1 MKKIISIILIGF
13 ALNTNAQKFYKD
25 KTASLNAIK
34 EKGYSYAQDQKNP
47 NIFWY
52 KRYDSYGE
60 SMVQLSFENN
70 ILRKAVFT
78 HQNSK
83 ATLDRMMNLFKTISR
98 EETLDFE
105 LDKGKASNTEYY
117 AGKALYQTSNDNRT
131 RNYLFIIIPLD

>member
-1 MKKIISIILIGF
+1 MISIILIGI
-13 ALNTNAQKFYKD
+13 ALNTKAQKFYKD

-47 NIFWY
+47 NIYWY

-60 SMVQLSFENN
+60 SMVQLIFENN
-70 ILRKAVFT
+70 ILRKAVLA

-105 LDKGKASNTEYY
+105 LDKGKATNTEYY
-117 AGKALYQTSNDNRT
+117 SGKALYQTSNDNRT
-131 RNYLFIIIPLD
+131 RDYLFIIIPLN

>member
-1 MKKIISIILIGF
+1 MKKIISIILIGC
-13 ALNTNAQKFYKD
+13 ALNTTAQKFYKD

-34 EKGYSYAQDQKNP
+34 EKSYSYAQDQKNP

-60 SMVQLSFENN
+60 SMVQLIFENN
-70 ILRKAVFT
+70 ILRKAVLA
-78 HQNSK
+78 HQNST